1 MQSEEHTD
9 SFWSSF
15 LYRGGAGILAAVF
28 LILVFI
34 LFATCFRPVAFGLML
49 AYLFL
54 PLEKLYERLFFR
66 GEKPGPP
73 SVRRVTVS
81 TIASVLSLFLVVT
94 ALTLTAVSQLIPFVW
109 NKGRELA
116 EWTRNRESV
125 QKMETHF
132 SEWLHSEDG
141 RMVLSGVQ
149 EKLEDLAKEN
159 KGKLAL
165 FALSGGKNVL
175 SGLMTALGHAGSVA
189 GELLLSLLFF
199 FYFLQKMAMIDT
211 SRSPGGRG
219 SAVAAWIVETMY
231 RSAWLP
237 PVSES
242 TCRKAEEILSHIG
255 EMLSKWLRGYFFIV
269 LVETILYTTLFALAG
284 VPYALLAGPVA
295 GCAILIPLIGFIG
308 SILMTL
314 GLCLVFCQ
322 EQLLLTL
329 IFVALI
335 YCFVCILE
343 QTVLYPRCIG
353 GALGLTTLETII
365 VVLVGGMLFGFAGML
380 LALPSAAVTKYLIPE
395 IYKAMRRTDGTA
407 EG

>member
-1 MQSEEHTD
+1 M
-9 SFWSSF
+9 
-15 LYRGGAGILAAVF
+15 AAVF

-94 ALTLTAVSQLIPFVW
+94 ALTLTAVSQLIPFAW

-175 SGLMTALGHAGSVA
+175 SGLMTLLGHAGSVA

-211 SRSPGGRG
+211 SRTPGGRG

-255 EMLSKWLRGYFFIV
+255 EMLSKWLRGYFSIV
-269 LVETILYTTLFALAG
+269 LVETILYTTLFVLAG

-343 QTVLYPRCIG
+343 QTFLYPRCIG

-365 VVLVGGMLFGFAGML
+365 VVLAGGMLFGFAGML

-395 IYKAMRRTDGTA
+395 IYKAMRRSDGPA
-407 EG
+407 GG